1 VYGFSPPFDSLIII
15 ISPRHPLHDRYGSAF
30 LSLDAGATFLDGGA
44 TSIVAASPS
53 PSPAS
58 ALMRLNKTFP
68 PASSAVA
75 GASPGVSPLAPHGG
89 RGDFVVAGSAKRSV
103 LRASSRRKLALD
115 GELSDGGSMG
125 CGSISEGDSEGEGSP
140 VGPPTGTGAGGGRRQ
155 GEVVLSKE
163 LDEVRAALQL
173 LSEPDFKWA
182 ERVETLR
189 RLHNALINIA
199 TLAAASCGGGAVNGR
214 DDIPETLLTEV
225 LSSLTLCVTKVQMI
239 RPRRAFSRPLS

>member
-1 VYGFSPPFDSLIII
+1 
-15 ISPRHPLHDRYGSAF
+15 LHRYGSAF

-89 RGDFVVAGSAKRSV
+89 RGDFVVAGSGKRSV

-125 CGSISEGDSEGEGSP
+125 CGSISEGDSEGEGFP
-140 VGPPTGTGAGGGRRQ
+140 VGPPTGTGTGTGTGGGRRQ

-199 TLAAASCGGGAVNGR
+199 TWAAASSGGGAVNGR

-225 LSSLTLCVTKVQMI
+225 LSSLTLCVTNVLPI
-239 RPRRAFSRPLS
+239 

>member
-1 VYGFSPPFDSLIII
+1 
-15 ISPRHPLHDRYGSAF
+15 
-30 LSLDAGATFLDGGA
+30 
-44 TSIVAASPS
+44 
-53 PSPAS
+53 
-58 ALMRLNKTFP
+58 MRLNKTFP

-75 GASPGVSPLAPHGG
+75 GASPGVSPLASHGG
-89 RGDFVVAGSAKRSV
+89 RGDFVVAGSGKRSV

-125 CGSISEGDSEGEGSP
+125 CGSISEGDSEGEGFP
-140 VGPPTGTGAGGGRRQ
+140 VGPPTGTGTGGGRRQ
-155 GEVVLSKE
+155 GEMVLSKE

-199 TLAAASCGGGAVNGR
+199 TLAAASSGGGAVNGR

-225 LSSLTLCVTKVQMI
+225 LSALTLCVTKVQMI
-239 RPRRAFSRPLS
+239 RPCRAFSQPLS